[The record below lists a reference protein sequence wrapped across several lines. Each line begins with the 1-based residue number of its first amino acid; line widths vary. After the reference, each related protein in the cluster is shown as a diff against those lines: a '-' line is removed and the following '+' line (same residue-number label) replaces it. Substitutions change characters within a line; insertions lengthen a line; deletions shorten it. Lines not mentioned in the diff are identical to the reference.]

1 MNVNNLHLKMLSMI
15 SGYRYDD
22 KISERAN
29 KEIILNHYGLLG
41 CSAAT
46 TKKEF
51 SANDTHSISEFLQ
64 EQCRN
69 NKYCSVLIHTGRNES
84 IGGCGVVYV
93 MNSGDITPCLES
105 LDKKGTVTIYSRQ
118 KSTKIT
124 LNQLDNY
131 EQKEVCFGGGFRI
144 QVNGINSLQEYP
156 TLVLLITMSFD
167 NFGSRVLSEAVIANN
182 GPLVKSIAY
191 EIPIVDG
198 RMTLRPMRNNSFCD
212 INKADDAILFVIEH
226 LLRNDVDKID
236 HFFKSLL
243 GLRPIIGVHQLEGMY
258 GVTDSGIPSVEII
271 DFDGIDVFDIG
282 RCSFSI
288 ELSPQELIFGR
299 QLELIGFLKRI
310 DINAFLGHLMQESE
324 IEECV
329 SKLSSVDNLPEQIK
343 RIIAKSDDEAL
354 GSYFDRLKPYIYT
367 ARALRWVDS
376 LKYADAIP
384 EVYRYAE
391 YDNGIQAYQLS
402 IAGAD
407 MTFLLTRGELLCFGS
422 ENHAKEIIVH
432 TFGPKI
438 LPIYLSY
445 AREGD

>member
-1 MNVNNLHLKMLSMI
+1 MNVKNLHLKMLSMI
-15 SGYRYDD
+15 SGYRYDN

-29 KEIILNHYGLLG
+29 KEMLLNHYGLLN
-41 CSAAT
+41 CNAAT

-51 SANDTHSISEFLQ
+51 SANDTYSISEFLQ

-69 NKYCSVLIHTGRNES
+69 NKYCSVLLHTGKNES

-93 MNSGDITPCLES
+93 MNNEDITPCLES
-105 LDKKGTVTIYSRQ
+105 LDKKGMVTIYSRQ
-118 KSTKIT
+118 KSTKII

-156 TLVLLITMSFD
+156 MLVLLITMSFD

-182 GPLVKSIAY
+182 GPPVKSIVY
-191 EIPIVDG
+191 EIPIVGG
-198 RMTLRPMRNNSFCD
+198 RMTVRSMRNNSFCD

-226 LLRNDVDKID
+226 LLRNNVDKID
-236 HFFKSLL
+236 RFLKSLL
-243 GLRPIIGVHQLEGMY
+243 GLRPVIGIHQLEGMY
-258 GVTDSGIPSVEII
+258 GVTDSGIAIVEII
-271 DFDGIDVFDIG
+271 DFDGIDVFDID
-282 RCSFSI
+282 RCNFSI
-288 ELSPQELIFGR
+288 EPSPQELIFGR

-310 DINAFLGHLMQESE
+310 DIGAFLGHLIQESE

-329 SKLSSVDNLPEQIK
+329 SELISVDNLPEQIK
-343 RIIAKSDDEAL
+343 RIVAKSDNEAL
-354 GSYFDRLKPYIYT
+354 EAYFDRLKPYIYT
-367 ARALRWVDS
+367 SKVLRWVDS
-376 LKYADAIP
+376 LKYANAIP
-384 EVYRYAE
+384 EICRYAE
-391 YDNGIQAYQLS
+391 YDNSIRIYQLS

-407 MTFLLTRGELLCFGS
+407 MAFLLNQGELLCFRS
-422 ENHAKEIIVH
+422 ESHAREIIVH
-432 TFGPKI
+432 VFGPKI